1 MRDDVAVIVPA
12 VNVLMVAVIAF
23 NIVVKKLVEVAFNA
37 VRFVVLAVVA
47 ANKVVVPLVTVSLST
62 VKLVVEAVIAAKR
75 VEVALVN
82 DPLVAKRLV
91 KYAESAE
98 SPPVVEALPRIYREA
113 TVVEERVEVASEVVP
128 RTVSAPELV
137 VEDRSDR
144 NVVFCTQLTPSQ

>member
-1 MRDDVAVIVPA
+1 M
-12 VNVLMVAVIAF
+12 L
-23 NIVVKKLVEVAFNA
+23 EVAR
-37 VRFVVLAVVA
+37 VVVPVTVKRPVVVLFTKLDEVAKRLDEVELVVEELVA
-47 ANKVVVPLVTVSLST
+47 ANKVVVPLVTTS
-62 VKLVVEAVIAAKR
+62 
-75 VEVALVN
+75 
-82 DPLVAKRLV
+82 LVAKRLV